1 MRLISFP
8 LAVCCMVVFGCGRN
22 SVPPA
27 IPTDS
32 VIEKKIDS
40 LIRKMTL
47 EEKIGQMTE
56 ITVGVVTDKSGIS
69 LSEEMLDTV
78 IGKYKVGSILNIPFG
93 VGQPKEVFAG
103 VVRRIQEKSLDV
115 IGIPCI
121 YGLDQIHGASYTQG
135 ATFFPQGINMAAT
148 FNRGLAK
155 RGGEITAYE
164 TRACLIPWTY
174 APVMDLGRDPR
185 WPRMWESYG
194 EDPYLNAEMAVSVVQ
209 GLQGEDPNHIGP
221 YNIASCIKHYMG
233 YGVPVSGK
241 DRTPAVI
248 APNDLREKYFAPF
261 KECIDAGAL
270 TLMVNSASING
281 IPCHCNR
288 ELLTGWLKEDL
299 NWDGMIV
306 TDWNDINNLYIRD
319 KVAVSKKDAVRLA
332 INAGI
337 DMAMVPSE
345 LQFCIDLK
353 ELVQEGA
360 VPMSRIDDAVRRV
373 LRVKFR
379 LGLFDNPF
387 WDLSAYEKFGSDEF
401 ADVAREA
408 ACESMVLLK
417 NDKDILPLGENVK
430 ILLTGPNADAM
441 RCLNGGW
448 SYSWQGDRADE
459 FATGYNTIR
468 EALCNRFGRNN
479 VIYEPGVTYAP
490 AYNDNWQEENPP
502 EIYKAVGAASEA
514 DVIVACIGENSY
526 CETPGN
532 MNDLNLSENQKN
544 LVRELSRTGKPVILI
559 LNQGRPRII
568 SDIEGLADAV
578 VNIMLPGNYG
588 GDALAGLL
596 SGDSNFSGK
605 QPFTY
610 PRYVHS
616 FSTYDYKPSENV
628 GTMAGEYNYDANV
641 YVQWNFGYGLSY
653 TDFEYSE
660 LKVDKT
666 EFTAG
671 DTLNFEVTVS
681 NVGKRYGKESVL
693 LYSSDLYASI
703 TPDVMRLRGFEKIAL
718 EPGTSGT
725 VRFSVPATSLAF
737 VGADGKWRLEKGSFR
752 ISVGSLSLEVE
763 CIEDHIWKEPNIN

>member
-306 TDWNDINNLYIRD
+306 TDY
-319 KVAVSKKDAVRLA
+319 
-332 INAGI
+332 
-337 DMAMVPSE
+337 
-345 LQFCIDLK
+345 
-353 ELVQEGA
+353 LV
-360 VPMSRIDDAVRRV
+360 
-373 LRVKFR
+373 
-379 LGLFDNPF
+379 DNF
-387 WDLSAYEKFGSDEF
+387 EKILDYGFT
-401 ADVAREA
+401 ADVEKDFDQVAEGNMAWNELIASFYAPFHKQVETVLNDHQYSHVSRELGHDPQDGKPIVA
-408 ACESMVLLK
+408 KYGQYGPYVQKGEGDDRQFASLGPGQLIESITLEEALRLFELPRTVGQYNGMDIICTKGRFGPYMKYGDRNISLPRGTDPLK
-417 NDKDILPLGENVK
+417 VDLETCIGLIVQAENRPAKK
-430 ILLTGPNADAM
+430 ILLDFP
-441 RCLNGGW
+441 
-448 SYSWQGDRADE
+448 Q
-459 FATGYNTIR
+459 
-468 EALCNRFGRNN
+468 
-479 VIYEPGVTYAP
+479 
-490 AYNDNWQEENPP
+490 
-502 EIYKAVGAASEA
+502 
-514 DVIVACIGENSY
+514 
-526 CETPGN
+526 
-532 MNDLNLSENQKN
+532 
-544 LVRELSRTGKPVILI
+544 
-559 LNQGRPRII
+559 
-568 SDIEGLADAV
+568 SDIQVID
-578 VNIMLPGNYG
+578 GNYG
-588 GDALAGLL
+588 PYIKHAGQNYRIPKGTDTAALTEDACKEIV
-596 SGDSNFSGK
+596 S
-605 QPFTY
+605 
-610 PRYVHS
+610 
-616 FSTYDYKPSENV
+616 STKPT
-628 GTMAGEYNYDANV
+628 GRKAR
-641 YVQWNFGYGLSY
+641 
-653 TDFEYSE
+653 
-660 LKVDKT
+660 KK
-666 EFTAG
+666 
-671 DTLNFEVTVS
+671 
-681 NVGKRYGKESVL
+681 
-693 LYSSDLYASI
+693 
-703 TPDVMRLRGFEKIAL
+703 
-718 EPGTSGT
+718 
-725 VRFSVPATSLAF
+725 
-737 VGADGKWRLEKGSFR
+737 
-752 ISVGSLSLEVE
+752 
-763 CIEDHIWKEPNIN
+763 